1 MFCVHL
7 FLFLPSLVVFDDH
20 TSLYLTRHPPFLP
33 PGPFCML
40 GLQNLRRAIQCSRTA
55 ELGLDFQIEF
65 HPFLLDPTLTET
77 PQCKRTRY
85 VEKFGKDR
93 FEVVERSLIEKGK
106 KAGIDL

>member
-1 MFCVHL
+1 
-7 FLFLPSLVVFDDH
+7 
-20 TSLYLTRHPPFLP
+20 
-33 PGPFCML
+33 ML

-65 HPFLLDPTLTET
+65 HPFLLDPSLTET
-77 PQCKRTRY
+77 PVCKRSRY

-93 FEVVERSLIEKGK
+93 FEVVERNLVERGK